1 MAEMGWYYGRAGRQ
15 TGPMP
20 FVQLKHLVAT
30 GHVQPDDLVWTE
42 GYADWIPAARIEGL
56 FDVNSAGGAA
66 GLPTDGARDPA
77 TGELPPI
84 GRRGVGEMV
93 FPTHPPKAPTLMAI
107 LSFLVPG
114 LGQMVLG
121 QTAKGI
127 VLLVAGLVLGITT
140 CFGGLVIWG
149 VAIVDAHQIG
159 TKLQSGRPVWQWE
172 FF

>member
-1 MAEMGWYYGRAGRQ
+1 MADMGWYYGRSGRQ

-20 FVQLKHLVAT
+20 FVQLKHLAVT

-42 GYADWIPAARIEGL
+42 GYADWIPAGQVEGL
-56 FDVNSAGGAA
+56 FDVKNADWAA
-66 GLPTDGARDPA
+66 PPPMDGPPYPPS
-77 TGELPPI
+77 GELPPI
-84 GRRGVGEMV
+84 GRRGIGDMV
-93 FPTHPPKAPTLMAI
+93 FPTHPPKDPTLMAI
-107 LSFLVPG
+107 LSLLVPG

-127 VLLVAGLVLGITT
+127 VLLVAGLVLGATT

-149 VAIVDAHQIG
+149 VAVVDAYQIG
-159 TKLQSGRPVWQWE
+159 KKLQSRRPVAQWE